1 MKMKVSPWGN
11 SQGVRI
17 TGPLLDHLNV
27 TSGAELV
34 VNLTDKGLEIMKNT
48 LSQDYV
54 KEVAQEVI
62 DGILAAS
69 EPVKAVDD
77 PEAELE
83 VGYLVIAINPC
94 QPRLR
99 EVPKDTPGAYRTL
112 AEAKEA
118 ARQGLQNAIAEAKE
132 SLTELR
138 QVGIEKITY
147 IAL

>member
-11 SQGVRI
+11 SQGIRI

-27 TSGAELV
+27 TPGAELV
-34 VNLTDKGLEIMKNT
+34 INLTEKGLEIMKNT
-48 LSQDYV
+48 PSQDYV

-62 DGILAAS
+62 DGIVATS
-69 EPVKAVDD
+69 EPVKTVDD

-112 AEAKEA
+112 AKAKEA
-118 ARQGLQNAIAEAKE
+118 ARQVLQNAMAEAKA

>member
-11 SQGVRI
+11 SQGIRI
-17 TGPLLDHLNV
+17 TGPLLDHLNI
-27 TSGAELV
+27 SPGAELV
-34 VNLTDKGLEIMKNT
+34 INLTDKGIEIMKST
-48 LSQDYV
+48 FSQDYV

-62 DGILAAS
+62 DGILATS
-69 EPVKAVDD
+69 EPVKTVDD
-77 PEAELE
+77 PKAELE

-94 QPRLR
+94 QPMLR

-118 ARQGLQNAIAEAKE
+118 ARQGLQNAMAEAKA

>member
-1 MKMKVSPWGN
+1 MKIKISRWGN

-34 VNLTDKGLEIMKNT
+34 VNLTDNGLEIMKNT

-54 KEVAQEVI
+54 KEVAQEVM
-62 DGILAAS
+62 DGILATS
-69 EPVKAVDD
+69 EPVKTVND

-118 ARQGLQNAIAEAKE
+118 ARQVLQNAMAEAKE

>member
-1 MKMKVSPWGN
+1 MKIKVSPWGN
-11 SQGVRI
+11 SQGIRI

-27 TSGAELV
+27 VPGAELAIH
-34 VNLTDKGLEIMKNT
+34 LTDKGIEIMKNT
-48 LSQDYV
+48 LSQDSV

-62 DGILAAS
+62 DGILATS
-69 EPVKAVDD
+69 EPVKTVDD
-77 PEAELE
+77 PDAESE

-94 QPRLR
+94 QLMLR

-112 AEAKEA
+112 ADAKAA
-118 ARQGLQNAIAEAKE
+118 ARQVLQNAIAEAKE

>member
-1 MKMKVSPWGN
+1 MKVSPWGN
-11 SQGVRI
+11 SQGIRI

-27 TSGAELV
+27 TPGAELV
-34 VNLTDKGLEIMKNT
+34 INLTEKGLEIMKNT
-48 LSQDYV
+48 PSQDYV
-54 KEVAQEVI
+54 KEMAQEVI
-62 DGILAAS
+62 DGMVATS
-69 EPVKAVDD
+69 EPVKTVND

-83 VGYLVIAINPC
+83 IGYLVITINPC

-118 ARQGLQNAIAEAKE
+118 ARQVLQNAIAEAKE

>member
-11 SQGVRI
+11 SQGIRI

-27 TSGAELV
+27 VSGAELAI
-34 VNLTDKGLEIMKNT
+34 NLTDKGLEIMKNT
-48 LSQDYV
+48 LSQDSV

-62 DGILAAS
+62 DGILATS
-69 EPVKAVDD
+69 EPVKTVDD
-77 PEAELE
+77 PDAELE

-94 QPRLR
+94 QPMLR
-99 EVPKDTPGAYRTL
+99 EVPKDRPGAYRTL
-112 AEAKEA
+112 ADAKEA
-118 ARQGLQNAIAEAKE
+118 ARQVLQNAIAEAKE